1 MYVQSMASL
10 AVDGCDNLPEEQ
22 SMHIVPA
29 NQTSFAFRPNAEP
42 VLRVRPGEVVRFE
55 TSPEPVERLLAAG
68 ARWTEAIDVRAFNA
82 VTGPVSIEGV
92 MPGDAV
98 SVEVLAIEPLDWAWN
113 AAIPE
118 FGLLDGLLPEPMQE
132 RLPIHGGE
140 VIVSERV
147 RIPLRPM
154 IGCLGLAPAKGETS
168 TLSPAMPWAGNYD
181 LTQIAPS
188 ATMFFPA
195 QVPGGLFSLGDLHA
209 AMGEHE
215 ATFIAIE
222 CAGSATVRLDVR
234 PGMVLETPR
243 IETADRIIV
252 MGLSPCG
259 DYSAARLQAARL
271 LYELLTRETQLT
283 PREAYAVISA
293 GGDLS
298 LGGPAG
304 TIVLGGISRSCITL
318 SPPQQ
323 TPSAGPG

>member
-1 MYVQSMASL
+1 
-10 AVDGCDNLPEEQ
+10 
-22 SMHIVPA
+22 MHIVPA
-29 NQTSFAFRPNAEP
+29 NHTVFSFRPDAEP

-55 TSPEPVERLLAAG
+55 TSPEPADRLFAAG
-68 ARWTEAIDVRAFNA
+68 PRWTEVIDVRAINA
-82 VTGPVSIEGV
+82 VTGPVFIEGV

-98 SVEVLAIEPLDWAWN
+98 SVEVLAIEPRDWAWS
-113 AAIPE
+113 AAIPG
-118 FGLLDGLLPEPMQE
+118 FGLLDGFVPEPLLE
-132 RLPIHGGE
+132 RLPIRDGE

-147 RIPLRPM
+147 RLPLQPM
-154 IGCLGLAPAKGETS
+154 IGCLGLAPAEGETS

-181 LTQIAPS
+181 LTQIAPD
-188 ATMFFPA
+188 ATVFFPA

-234 PGMVLETPR
+234 PGLSLESPR
-243 IETADRIIV
+243 IETADRIFV

-259 DYSAARLQAARL
+259 DYGAARLQAARL
-271 LYELLTRETQLT
+271 LYELLTREAGLT

-293 GGDLS
+293 RGDLT

-304 TIVLGGISRSCITL
+304 AIV
-318 SPPQQ
+318 
-323 TPSAGPG
+323 